1 MKKAIGRCF
10 KKPED
15 TANCLRHLIC
25 IVLCLVQPD
34 RSSWARSAGAGGG
47 RQQRHI
53 FCSSQKLGTEGWLEM
68 SWRLPVKEDLG
79 WICTNG
85 QRSQVESLHSVI
97 APGFPPTDVPSPL
110 PWWWD
115 CWRLWRGRHMVL
127 PTYPAPHHRIQL
139 PPSGVKPH
147 LYSHWGYGGLF
158 SFMGPGSGEED
169 NGYKGEKKIPLNS
182 FIVIFKKT
190 KPTKKTPP
198 KHPKIPNQQLQ
209 NPQPNNAP
217 PQPWSQ
223 AVS

>member
-1 MKKAIGRCF
+1 
-10 KKPED
+10 
-15 TANCLRHLIC
+15 
-25 IVLCLVQPD
+25 
-34 RSSWARSAGAGGG
+34 
-47 RQQRHI
+47 
-53 FCSSQKLGTEGWLEM
+53 
-68 SWRLPVKEDLG
+68 
-79 WICTNG
+79 
-85 QRSQVESLHSVI
+85 
-97 APGFPPTDVPSPL
+97 
-110 PWWWD
+110 
-115 CWRLWRGRHMVL
+115 MVL